1 MVRCRRNTAARQAGA
16 AMKPRRMNLKQIE
29 YFVSVAELGS
39 FSKAARA
46 LNVAQPA
53 LSRQVRALETD
64 LREPLLLRN
73 GRGVTLTEAGQR
85 LLDHGN
91 GLLQQVAQIRE
102 EMGAKRGEPVGR
114 ITIALPPSIARQLTL
129 PLIDSFRRE
138 LPKAR
143 LAVVEGLSAHIAEW
157 IATGQ
162 VDLGLL
168 YNPQPMPSLEITP
181 ILEEALCLVMPAPK
195 VRQARPAPLPLR
207 ELPGYPLVVPE
218 RAHAFRR
225 LLESHATLAGM
236 KLDIAWE
243 VSSIPSI
250 IDLVCAGYGHAVLA
264 ASAVAASGRASELAV
279 RPLSNPRLSSVLCL
293 AMSANKHLTPLGR
306 ETAARL
312 VALVRQTVDAAK
324 PPRASR
330 TPRTAAHRQR
340 AT

>member
-1 MVRCRRNTAARQAGA
+1 
-16 AMKPRRMNLKQIE
+16 MNLRQLE

-46 LNVAQPA
+46 LDVAQPA

-91 GLLQQVAQIRE
+91 NLLQQVAQVRE
-102 EMGAKRGEPVGR
+102 DMGAKRGEPVGR
-114 ITIALPPSIARQLTL
+114 IAIALPPSISRQLTL
-129 PLIDSFRRE
+129 PLIDLFRRH

-143 LAVVEGLSAHIAEW
+143 LTVVEGLSAHIAEW
-157 IATGQ
+157 ITTGRA
-162 VDLGLL
+162 DLGLL
-168 YNPQPMPSLEITP
+168 YNPQPQPALEVTP
-181 ILEEALCLVMPAPK
+181 ILEEPLCLVMPAPPG
-195 VRQARPAPLPLR
+195 RNARSKPLPPLPLR
-207 ELPGYPLVVPE
+207 ELPGYALVVPE

-225 LLESHATLAGM
+225 LLESQATLAGV

-264 ASAVAASGRASELAV
+264 ASAVAASGRADELAV
-279 RPLSNPRLSSVLCL
+279 RPLTSPRLVSVLCL
-293 AMSANKHLTPLGR
+293 AASAHKRLTPLGR

-312 VALVRQTVDAAK
+312 VALAKELVAAPAARPAARK
-324 PPRASR
+324 SASR
-330 TPRTAAHRQR
+330 SVR
-340 AT
+340 

>member
-1 MVRCRRNTAARQAGA
+1 MRRPESRWLHWLAV
-16 AMKPRRMNLKQIE
+16 NLKQIE

-46 LNVAQPA
+46 LNIAQPA
-53 LSRQVRALETD
+53 LSRQVRLLETD

-73 GRGVTLTEAGQR
+73 GRGVSLTEAGQR

-91 GLLQQVAQIRE
+91 SLLQQVAQVRE

-114 ITIALPPSIARQLTL
+114 IAIALPPSISRQLTL
-129 PLIDSFRRE
+129 PLIDHFRRE

-157 IATGQ
+157 IPTGR

-168 YNPQPMPSLEITP
+168 YNPESQQALEVTP
-181 ILEEALCLVMPAPK
+181 IVEEALCLVLPVKKARG
-195 VRQARPAPLPLR
+195 VRGKSLPLN
-207 ELPGYPLVVPE
+207 ELPQYPLVVPE

-225 LLESHATLAGM
+225 LLESQATLAGV

-264 ASAVAASGRASELAV
+264 ASAVAASGRARELAV
-279 RPLSNPRLSSVLCL
+279 RPLSSPRLAIVLCL
-293 AMSANKHLTPLGR
+293 AVSATRRLTPLGR
-306 ETAARL
+306 ETAQHLSALARRVL
-312 VALVRQTVDAAK
+312 EAP
-324 PPRASR
+324 PPRTVR
-330 TPRTAAHRQR
+330 
-340 AT
+340 

>member
-1 MVRCRRNTAARQAGA
+1 
-16 AMKPRRMNLKQIE
+16 MNLKQLE

-64 LREPLLLRN
+64 LHEPLLLRN
-73 GRGVTLTEAGQR
+73 GRGVALTEAGQR

-91 GLLQQVAQIRE
+91 SILQQVSQARE
-102 EMGAKRGEPVGR
+102 DMGAKRGEPVGR
-114 ITIALPPSIARQLTL
+114 IAIALPPSISRQLTL
-129 PLIDSFRRE
+129 PLIDIFRRE

-157 IATGQ
+157 ITTGR

-168 YNPQPMPSLEITP
+168 YNPQALPALEVTP
-181 ILEEALCLVMPAPK
+181 ILEEALCLVMPAP
-195 VRQARPAPLPLR
+195 RQRGARSKPLPPLPLR
-207 ELPGYPLVVPE
+207 ELPGYALVVPE
-218 RAHAFRR
+218 REHAFRR
-225 LLESHATLAGM
+225 LLESQATLAGI

-250 IDLVCAGYGHAVLA
+250 VDLVCAGYGHAVLA
-264 ASAVAASGRASELAV
+264 ASAVAASGRADELAV
-279 RPLSNPRLSSVLCL
+279 RPLSGPRLVIVLCL
-293 AMSANKHLTPLGR
+293 AVSANKRLTPLGR

-312 VALVRQTVDAAK
+312 TALVKHRVAAPTKRPAARK
-324 PPRASR
+324 PNSR
-330 TPRTAAHRQR
+330 SVR
-340 AT
+340 